1 MTMRTGTGRIGALL
15 LAATTISAC
24 DLPPMISDTGYRG
37 TWSRGNNRNV
47 SIVAIAEVGGRWF
60 FRWTKRSFDGKLTI
74 LCDWDSRC
82 EERLNGTVV
91 ATYAIAARYDAAA
104 GKLYTDTVEE
114 RVVPAKQT
122 FRYTDVMEVKDGGRT
137 LWNYTIDR
145 DGQRFGEI
153 GRPQRSF
160 TKIAN
165 SVADPPRSE
174 RR

>member
-1 MTMRTGTGRIGALL
+1 MRTRIRRVGALL
-15 LAATTISAC
+15 LTVAALAAC
-24 DLPPMISDTGYRG
+24 DLPPMVSDTGYRG
-37 TWSRGNNRNV
+37 TWSRGNDRNV

-60 FRWTKRSFDGKLTI
+60 FRWTKRSFDGKLAI
-74 LCDWDSRC
+74 LCDWGGRC
-82 EERLNGTVV
+82 EERLNGTLV
-91 ATYAIAARYDAAA
+91 ATYAMTTRYDAAA

-114 RVVPAKQT
+114 RVVPDKQA

-145 DGQRFGEI
+145 DGQHYEGTS
-153 GRPQRSF
+153 RPQRSF

-165 SVADPPRSE
+165 SVADPPRPE